1 MDIVTGVVVVVAMIC
16 GTVVVVQRMYVKSAD
31 ENARLRGENTRLVS
45 EVMDRIKSLQDDMLR
60 MKTKFGAN

>member
-16 GTVVVVQRMYVKSAD
+16 GTVVVVQRMHVKSAD
-31 ENARLRGENTRLVS
+31 ENARLRVENTRLVS